1 MKDVASL
8 DAADFCVDEMHAISK
23 RMRLSVALKN
33 CANDSPRVSEA
44 KRSILREMET
54 LEGIQFLMCERSKI
68 VSYMVCRSKICERT
82 YWQRRSSADVP
93 ASNDEEDASSSL
105 SDVESAD

>member
-33 CANDSPRVSEA
+33 CPRVSEA

-54 LEGIQFLMCERSKI
+54 LEGIQFLLCEWSKI

-82 YWQRRSSADVP
+82 YWQRRNSADVP
-93 ASNDEEDASSSL
+93 APNEEEDASSSL